1 MSKIVTFVLISI
13 VIILGTYLFKKNGF
27 NAPQLCC
34 DPFLRVKIPFLLL
47 NAPQLAAI
55 GIFTYVLDKNIEREN
70 IKKYRK
76 IAPNSSL
83 KEQLSFHPILG

>member
-27 NAPQLCC
+27 NTPQLCC

-55 GIFTYVLDKNIEREN
+55 GIFTLSKSPVLYDCLRWICKF
-70 IKKYRK
+70 Y
-76 IAPNSSL
+76 L
-83 KEQLSFHPILG
+83 F